1 MSHIR
6 FEQVSLHFPGASH
19 AAVESCNLEIQ
30 SGESIVL
37 LGPSGC
43 GKTTLLKL
51 VNRLYEP
58 TQGRLYLDDT
68 PIDSMPLLPLR
79 RQIGYV
85 IQQGGLFPHLT
96 IAQNI
101 AIVPQLLKWSKGR
114 IQERVEELLHLM
126 QLPPEGFAHR
136 YPRQLSGGQQQR
148 VGIARALAA
157 YPNVLLMDEPF
168 GALDAI
174 TRRSL
179 QQEILRLQ
187 RQFRK
192 TILFVSHD
200 VEEALLLADR
210 ILILQAGQVVQFATP
225 LEVLTSPAN
234 RFVQELLGHHS
245 FQYHLR
251 SLNLLPLSAVMESIS
266 PTVSRAVPSPPIS
279 SIPISSISP
288 QLTIAPVAT
297 AQDALKQLLQSQS
310 DRLWVRDATDP
321 DRAIGVITFQSIQAG
336 YVQNIHNAA
345 NAA

>member
-1 MSHIR
+1 MSRIR
-6 FEQVSLHFPGASH
+6 FDQVSLRFPGASH
-19 AAVESCNLEIQ
+19 AAVQSCSLEIQ

-68 PIDSMPLLPLR
+68 PIDSVPLLPLR

-101 AIVPQLLKWSKGR
+101 AIVPQLLKWSKGQ

-126 QLPPEGFAHR
+126 QLPPEGFARR

-187 RQFRK
+187 RQFHK

-210 ILILQAGQVVQFATP
+210 ILVLQGGQVVQFATP
-225 LEVLTSPAN
+225 FQLLTAPAN
-234 RFVQELLGHHS
+234 AFVQDLLGHHS
-245 FQYHLR
+245 LQYHLR
-251 SLNLLPLSAVMESIS
+251 SLNLLPLSAVMEPMSPPLSLLQIS
-266 PTVSRAVPSPPIS
+266 PH
-279 SIPISSISP
+279 
-288 QLTIAPVAT
+288 LTIAPVAT
-297 AQDALKQLLQSQS
+297 AQEALKQLLQSQS
-310 DRLWVRDATDP
+310 DRLWVRDPNDP
-321 DRAIGVITFQSIQAG
+321 ERSIGIITFQSIQTG
-336 YVQNIHNAA
+336 YAQHIHKAEKC
-345 NAA
+345 